1 MKMALGP
8 KDAPGPNRKD
18 GTGPLAGIQV
28 LDLSAVV
35 SGPLCGQ
42 VLGDLGADVIKVEP
56 LVGDTTRK
64 MGPPFKAGFT
74 GFFSHFNRNKRS
86 LAVDLKTDDGRAVVQ
101 RLARDADVLIQ
112 NFRPGVAERIGIG
125 YEALAKENPRLIYVA
140 ISGFGPDG
148 PYRDL
153 PAYDSVI
160 QGLSGFMA
168 EQGGR
173 GGEPKLVSSLAADKS
188 SAFTAMYAVLAALF
202 ARERSG
208 EGQLV
213 EVPMLDAYIA
223 FMMPDILVGETFQ
236 PKDEQPDLPPLHRTW
251 ETQDGHV
258 VMMVIEN
265 DQFQGMCR
273 ALDREDLIDD
283 PRCANLLTR
292 ITHMK
297 DIFGEMETELRK
309 WPTAELIERARKF
322 GAPVAPANDLQAM
335 MNDPQVK
342 HSEVIVEAEHP
353 SAGTMLHV
361 ANPVRFGATP
371 TSMRHHPPLL
381 AENSDEV
388 LAEAGFSDEEI
399 RSLRESGAIA

>member
-1 MKMALGP
+1 MKMALGQ
-8 KDAPGPNRKD
+8 KD
-18 GTGPLAGIQV
+18 GAGPLAGIKV

-86 LAVDLKTDDGRAVVQ
+86 VAVDLKTDDGRAVVQ

-125 YEALAKENPRLIYVA
+125 YEALAKENPRLVYVA
-140 ISGFGPDG
+140 INGFGPDG

-173 GGEPKLVSSLAADKS
+173 DGEPKLVSSLAADKS
-188 SAFTAMYAVLAALF
+188 SAYTAMYAVLAALF

-208 EGQLV
+208 EGQRV
-213 EVPMLDAYIA
+213 EIPMLDSYIA

-236 PKDEQPDLPPLHRTW
+236 PKDDLPEMPPLHRTW
-251 ETQDGHV
+251 QTKDGHV

-297 DIFGEMETELRK
+297 DIFGEMESELRK

-335 MNDPQVK
+335 MDDPQVK
-342 HSEVIVEAEHP
+342 HSKVLVEAEHP

-361 ANPVRFGATP
+361 ANPVRFGTTP

-388 LAEAGFSDEEI
+388 LSEAGFSDDEI
-399 RSLRESGAIA
+399 RALRDSGAIG

>member
-1 MKMALGP
+1 MKMTLG
-8 KDAPGPNRKD
+8 AND
-18 GTGPLAGIQV
+18 GDGPLVGIKV

-35 SGPLCGQ
+35 SGPLCTQ

-74 GFFSHFNRNKRS
+74 GYFSQFNRNKRS
-86 LAVDLKTDDGRAVVQ
+86 IAVDLKSDDGRAVVQ

-112 NFRPGVAERIGIG
+112 NYRPGVAERIGIG
-125 YEALAKENPRLIYVA
+125 YEALAEQNPRLVYVA

-173 GGEPKLVSSLAADKS
+173 DGEPRLVSSLAADKS
-188 SAFTAMYAVLAALF
+188 TAMTSVYAVLAALF

-208 EGQLV
+208 KGQLV

-223 FMMPDILVGETFQ
+223 FMLPDILVHETFQ
-236 PKDEQPDLPPLHRTW
+236 PKDDSPRIPSVHRTW
-251 ETQDGHV
+251 QTLDGHV

-283 PRCANLLTR
+283 PRCASLLTR
-292 ITHMK
+292 IAHLK
-297 DIFGEMETELRK
+297 EIFGELEAELRK

-335 MNDPQVK
+335 MDDPQVK
-342 HSEVIVEAEHP
+342 HSKVLVEAEHP
-353 SAGTMLHV
+353 SAGAMLHV
-361 ANPVRFGATP
+361 ANPVRFAATP
-371 TSMRHHPPLL
+371 TSMRRHPPLL
-381 AENSDEV
+381 SENSDEV
-388 LAEAGFSDEEI
+388 LAEAGFSDDEI
-399 RSLRESGAIA
+399 RALRESGAVG